1 MSLSMR
7 LPVSN
12 DVFHLT
18 LILPVA
24 SAGLPAS
31 TKLPPLE
38 ILVKPALDLLARMIS
53 TKKLNKFIKTLEVKV
68 LRKLV
73 LTESNRKF

>member
-18 LILPVA
+18 LVLPVA
-24 SAGLPAS
+24 SAGLSAS
-31 TKLPPLE
+31 IKLPPLE